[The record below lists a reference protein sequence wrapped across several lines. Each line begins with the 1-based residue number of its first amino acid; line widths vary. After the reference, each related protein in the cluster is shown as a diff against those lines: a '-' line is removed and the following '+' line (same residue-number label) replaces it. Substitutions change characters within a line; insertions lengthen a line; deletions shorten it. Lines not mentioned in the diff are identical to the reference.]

1 MLCRSPQHPEEHSE
15 RQRMSPH
22 PQLLYIITRQR
33 IAELQEEAGRRRLSE
48 TLNRDA
54 RLAAIADRKRSR

>member
-1 MLCRSPQHPEEHSE
+1 
-15 RQRMSPH
+15 MSPH